1 MFITRS
7 EKLLA
12 CHNVSATACFMASVK
27 RIQHPWEMIVFNR
40 GPTDNRPPELQ
51 NLFQPAPT
59 GPSDGSVLVPP
70 SQAMGSGMPTG
81 AMDSSG
87 GQMSIIGSD
96 LMILGEKITV
106 MTKAR
111 LLVDGEVRGDINGKE
126 VIVGQSG
133 RVTGTVAAHAI
144 EVHGHVY
151 GAVKAG
157 SVTLHPTAVVEG
169 DIYNQTLRISEGAIF
184 DGRVRRA
191 KTAAELEPILDP
203 AQLVSLP
210 TG

>member
-1 MFITRS
+1 LI
-7 EKLLA
+7 LA
-12 CHNVSATACFMASVK
+12 AATTLAFTWALRTLIDQGLVDHAAPDVLATKFFELFMVAVALAIFSAARFYTVS
-27 RIQHPWEMIVFNR
+27 W
-40 GPTDNRPPELQ
+40 
-51 NLFQPAPT
+51 
-59 GPSDGSVLVPP
+59 
-70 SQAMGSGMPTG
+70 
-81 AMDSSG
+81 
-87 GQMSIIGSD
+87 
-96 LMILGEKITV
+96 LGEKITV